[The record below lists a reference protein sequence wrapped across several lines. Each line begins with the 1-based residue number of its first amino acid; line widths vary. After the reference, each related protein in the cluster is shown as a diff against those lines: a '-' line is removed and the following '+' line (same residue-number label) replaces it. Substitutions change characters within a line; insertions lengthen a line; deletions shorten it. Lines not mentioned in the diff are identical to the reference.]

1 MSTRPSNGPAMP
13 VTQATPFQC
22 PTCGAEY
29 KLVRVETK
37 ETVLNQQIA
46 CRKCG
51 RALPN
56 AEGRLVLKYFLLAHR
71 ARRRARAEVRKK
83 VTAPKEAGMSGRR
96 MPMSGRYHQ

>member
-1 MSTRPSNGPAMP
+1 MP

-29 KLVRVETK
+29 KLVRIETK
-37 ETVLNQQIA
+37 ETVPDQQMA

-51 RALPN
+51 SSLPG

-71 ARRRARAEVRKK
+71 VRRRALVA
-83 VTAPKEAGMSGRR
+83 AN
-96 MPMSGRYHQ
+96 